1 MSEIVREEYISQKDA
16 IFMVPDKPTPGKLY
30 DLEKDHKPVEP
41 SSNLPPLREVV
52 SGSGSNTEFLT
63 TFADHHLKAKV
74 MKLSSY
80 IEDTSGLLREIDK

>member
-1 MSEIVREEYISQKDA
+1 MKKDCLKRYWEIVRDLVSEIVREEYISQKDA

-52 SGSGSNTEFLT
+52 SGSGSIIQSFCQ
-63 TFADHHLKAKV
+63 HL
-74 MKLSSY
+74 L
-80 IEDTSGLLREIDK
+80 III